1 MTAAP
6 RPPAPQ
12 WVTVLSA
19 AECDAVRR
27 LISDAERA
35 DGVAPVGEQVLRD
48 LAGPAGGHLVAADPH
63 GEVVGYLHLTSGSDG
78 GDAAAELV
86 VHPQARRRGI
96 GAAMMRAAIER
107 SGGRIRFWAH
117 GTLPAA
123 TAAADAAGLRAV
135 RSLTQ
140 MTRPLSD
147 LPDTVVPQGVTVRTF
162 AGQQDHAELLRV
174 NNAAFDWHPEQGG
187 WTDHVLVARLGQ
199 PWFEPEGLFLAFD
212 DATGRLV
219 GFHWTKIHDGNV
231 GEVYV
236 LGVDPAAHGR
246 GLGRALTVVGMRH
259 LAGRLVGGEQPEVM
273 LYVESDNTAA
283 LATYRG
289 LGFTVEGV
297 DTAFAPA

>member
-12 WVTVLSA
+12 WVTVLAA

-48 LAGPAGGHLVAADPH
+48 LAGPVGGHLVAADPH
-63 GEVVGYLHLTSGSDG
+63 GEVVGYLHLTPGSDG

-123 TAAADAAGLRAV
+123 TAAGPAPIQPQPPSP
-135 RSLTQ
+135 SLS
-140 MTRPLSD
+140 R
-147 LPDTVVPQGVTVRTF
+147 
-162 AGQQDHAELLRV
+162 
-174 NNAAFDWHPEQGG
+174 
-187 WTDHVLVARLGQ
+187 
-199 PWFEPEGLFLAFD
+199 
-212 DATGRLV
+212 
-219 GFHWTKIHDGNV
+219 
-231 GEVYV
+231 
-236 LGVDPAAHGR
+236 
-246 GLGRALTVVGMRH
+246 
-259 LAGRLVGGEQPEVM
+259 
-273 LYVESDNTAA
+273 
-283 LATYRG
+283 
-289 LGFTVEGV
+289 
-297 DTAFAPA
+297 

>member
-35 DGVAPVGEQVLRD
+35 DGIAPVGEQVLRD
-48 LAGPAGGHLVAADPH
+48 LAGPAGGDLVAADPH

-246 GLGRALTVVGMRH
+246 GLGRSLTVVGMRH

>member
-1 MTAAP
+1 M
-6 RPPAPQ
+6 
-12 WVTVLSA
+12 LSA

-35 DGVAPVGEQVLRD
+35 DGIAPVGEQVLRD

-289 LGFTVEGV
+289 LGFTVECV

>member
-1 MTAAP
+1 M
-6 RPPAPQ
+6 
-12 WVTVLSA
+12 LSA